1 MRQLTLLLL
10 RHAEAAAARHGQPD
24 IERPLT
30 DHGRTEALDAAECM
44 AAAQLRIDTV
54 LVSPALRTR
63 ETAIIVAA
71 ELDIAEEL
79 QFDPALYLGEPA
91 ELLSPLQRCPDSVQT
106 VLMVGHNPGLS
117 ALAQQFMGGKQ
128 RIDMR
133 PAGLCRIDFEH
144 LAWRQV
150 RQDVAVSFAVL
161 RY

>member
-10 RHAEAAAARHGQPD
+10 RHAEAKAAHHGQAD
-24 IERPLT
+24 IDRPLSE
-30 DHGRTEALDAAECM
+30 HGRTEALDAAECM

-71 ELDIAEEL
+71 ELDVAADL
-79 QFDPALYLGEPA
+79 QFEPALYLGEAA
-91 ELLSPLQRCPDSVQT
+91 ELLPPLQRCPDSAQT

-117 ALAQQFMGGKQ
+117 VLAQQFMGGKQ
-128 RIDMR
+128 RIEMR

-144 LAWRQV
+144 LAWRQL
-150 RQDVAVSFAVL
+150 RPEAAVSFAVL
-161 RY
+161 R